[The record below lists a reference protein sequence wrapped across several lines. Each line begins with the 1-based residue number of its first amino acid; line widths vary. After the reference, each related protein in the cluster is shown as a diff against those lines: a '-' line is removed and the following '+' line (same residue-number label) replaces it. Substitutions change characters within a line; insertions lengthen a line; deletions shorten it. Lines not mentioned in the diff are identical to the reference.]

1 MYPSSKRKLDVRLF
15 LWGLFLLQ
23 IALICLFLLFGTLL
37 VTPPTDDISEE
48 IATAEQRQPQNAK
61 AVASS
66 SIGQVW
72 SSFGVRFIS
81 HGTSGGA
88 SPDAGTKTAESNS
101 PLLRRNFS
109 QGEKAPHGE
118 GFAYYHGDAI
128 GQLLDGKQHPRHPK
142 YRPWIQRA
150 LPAPMRANLV
160 FRTVSYPDLHG
171 LRRRKLCF
179 IEGTRRNATIDGGP
193 LLQQPTNNGSSSR
206 INETELQDTGMP
218 VTKAVE
224 AASELINRRDGD
236 DTEDEHVFDAEGSIV
251 AVGEDGLIGRCRC
264 NAQWHGA
271 DCGQP
276 EVIWRAFITSKIAAG
291 DRPVDAPRKLA
302 RNVIY
307 IVQST
312 FVSIEVLEIQL
323 MELYEQV
330 SLFVLCDRH
339 PVDPS
344 VPSQK
349 DFSFADHYES
359 TDFLRSLHHRLL
371 IVSDVTCSGRN
382 VFRKV
387 QKYSTKASIRP
398 DDIVLVSGR
407 DEILNRKAVAY
418 LRWYDDW
425 PQPVRFRL
433 KHNVYGFFWQ
443 HATNRTVI
451 GSAAVQVSTLR
462 EVYASDPDRLLLIDK
477 PVMLIGDLNHFGGWF
492 CRRCYQPGS
501 VVRYFEQ
508 RAALYR
514 PGDAQPMLY
523 LPDPKRTTVLNEAYV
538 QQLIASGKDLEDGE
552 RPLERI
558 SQRMD
563 HYYQPEYVREN
574 SWKFDNIV
582 LNLYARW
589 EDSIAEDDY
598 LS

>member
-1 MYPSSKRKLDVRLF
+1 MYPGGKRKLDVRLF

-23 IALICLFLLFGTLL
+23 ISLICLFLLFGTLL
-37 VTPPTDDISEE
+37 VSPATDDTSEE
-48 IATAEQRQPQNAK
+48 IAVAEQRRPQDDGN
-61 AVASS
+61 AVAS

-81 HGTSGGA
+81 HRTSGGA
-88 SPDAGTKTAESNS
+88 SPDVGTKTAESNS
-101 PLLRRNFS
+101 LLLRRNFS
-109 QGEKAPHGE
+109 QRENAPYGD
-118 GFAYYHGDAI
+118 AYYHGDAI
-128 GQLLDGKQHPRHPK
+128 AGQLLDGKQHPRHPK

-150 LPAPMRANLV
+150 LPVPARAKQA
-160 FRTVSYPDLHG
+160 FRTVSYPDWRGLH
-171 LRRRKLCF
+171 RRKLCF
-179 IEGTRRNATIDGGP
+179 IEGTRRNATIDATA
-193 LLQQPTNNGSSSR
+193 LHHSPTSSKT
-206 INETELQDTGMP
+206 NETELKDTGIA
-218 VTKAVE
+218 VTKAVD
-224 AASELINRRDGD
+224 AASELINRRRDGD
-236 DTEDEHVFDAEGSIV
+236 DAGDEHVFDAEGSIV
-251 AVGEDGLIGRCRC
+251 AVGEDGSIGRCRC

-276 EVIWRAFITSKIAAG
+276 EVIWRAFITSKIPAG

-312 FVSIEVLEIQL
+312 YVSIEVLEIQL

-330 SLFVLCDRH
+330 SLFVLCDRQ
-339 PVDPS
+339 PVDPA

-371 IVSDVTCSGRN
+371 IVSDVTCSGQN

-398 DDIVLVSGR
+398 DDIVLVSGT

-418 LRWYDDW
+418 LRWYDNW

-462 EVYASDPDRLLLIDK
+462 EVYASDPDRLLLIEK
-477 PVMLIGDLNHFGGWF
+477 PVMLIGDLNHFGGWY

-508 RAALYR
+508 WAALYR
-514 PGDAQPMLY
+514 PGDVQPI
-523 LPDPKRTTVLNEAYV
+523 LPDPKRTAVLNEAYV

-558 SQRMD
+558 SQRTD